1 MKLKKIA
8 SLALAGVMAVGMLA
22 GCSNGSNGNANSD
35 NGNTVVTPSV
45 SSIVTAL
52 NNGQDEDNK
61 AKVDFTSSSVLD
73 AALQKVVKNAG
84 DNTDAD
90 TIRWLIYGLTGQGY
104 TGTTVGNITSY
115 TPNDFDT
122 DAKVNGEKVTMIE
135 VKSYS
140 SSKYWSETAVLEQAA
155 REVDGVIA
163 DFKADT
169 KTNAMSEGDKYF
181 AYTYTGNASM
191 VAATQESGATTYYV
205 AYTITRTAA
214 EQKVTK
220 AE

>member
-8 SLALAGVMAVGMLA
+8 SLALAGVMAVSMLA
-22 GCSNGSNGNANSD
+22 GCSGNGSNGD
-35 NGNTVVTPSV
+35 NNNGGNTVVEPGT
-45 SSIVTAL
+45 SSIVTAF

-61 AKVDFTSSSVLD
+61 AKVDFTSSSMLD
-73 AALQKVVKNAG
+73 AALKKAVENAG
-84 DNTDAD
+84 DDTAANT
-90 TIRWLIYGLTGQGY
+90 IQWLIYGLTGQGY
-104 TGTTVGNITSY
+104 TEATAGKYVL
-115 TPNDFDT
+115 NDFNTAAD
-122 DAKVNGEKVTMIE
+122 VNGEKVTMIE

-140 SSKYWSETAVLEQAA
+140 SREYWSETAVLEQAA
-155 REVDGVIA
+155 REVDDVIA

-169 KTNAMSEGDKYF
+169 KDSTLKEGDPYF

-220 AE
+220 A

>member
-8 SLALAGVMAVGMLA
+8 SLALAGVMAVSMLA
-22 GCSNGSNGNANSD
+22 GCSGNDSNSSNNGNG
-35 NGNTVVTPSV
+35 NGTVVTPGT
-45 SSIVTAL
+45 SSIVTAF

-73 AALQKVVKNAG
+73 AALQKAVENAG
-84 DNTDAD
+84 DDTAAD
-90 TIRWLIYGLTGQGY
+90 TIRWLIYGLTGQGF
-104 TGTTVGNITSY
+104 TPAGNNGYI
-115 TPNDFDT
+115 PNDFD
-122 DAKVNGEKVTMIE
+122 DAAGVNGEKVTMIE

-140 SSKYWSETAVLEQAA
+140 SEKYWSETAVLEQAA
-155 REVDGVIA
+155 RDVDDVIA
-163 DFKADT
+163 DFKAST
-169 KTNAMSEGDKYF
+169 KNSTMNEGDSYF

-220 AE
+220 A

>member
-8 SLALAGVMAVGMLA
+8 SLALAGVMAVSMLA
-22 GCSNGSNGNANSD
+22 GCSGNGSNGD
-35 NGNTVVTPSV
+35 NNNGDNTVVEPGT
-45 SSIVTAL
+45 SSIVTAF

-61 AKVDFTSSSVLD
+61 AKVDFTSSSMLD
-73 AALQKVVKNAG
+73 AALQKAVENAG
-84 DNTDAD
+84 DATAPE
-90 TIRWLIYGLTGQGY
+90 IIQWLIYGLTGQGY
-104 TGTTVGNITSY
+104 TGTTTGNTTTY
-115 TPNDFDT
+115 VPNNFNT
-122 DAKVNGEKVTMIE
+122 DAAVNGEKVTMIA

-140 SSKYWSETAVLEQAA
+140 SNKYWSETAVLERAA
-155 REVDGVIA
+155 REVDDVVA
-163 DFKADT
+163 NFKADT
-169 KTNAMSEGDKYF
+169 KTSAMKEGSSYF

-220 AE
+220 A

>member
-8 SLALAGVMAVGMLA
+8 SLALAGVMAVSMLA
-22 GCSNGSNGNANSD
+22 GCSGNGSDGDNNNG
-35 NGNTVVTPSV
+35 GNTVVEPGT
-45 SSIVTAL
+45 SSIVTAF

-61 AKVDFTSSSVLD
+61 AKVDFTSSSMLD
-73 AALQKVVKNAG
+73 AALQKAVENAG
-84 DNTDAD
+84 DDTAAS
-90 TIRWLIYGLTGQGY
+90 TIRLLIYGLTGQGY
-104 TGTTVGNITSY
+104 TETATGYYVL
-115 TPNDFDT
+115 NDFNT
-122 DAKVNGEKVTMIE
+122 VAAVNGEKVTMIE
-135 VKSYS
+135 VKSYP

-155 REVDGVIA
+155 RDVDDVIA
-163 DFKADT
+163 DFKTDT
-169 KTNAMSEGDKYF
+169 KTSTMKEGDTYF

-220 AE
+220 A

>member
-8 SLALAGVMAVGMLA
+8 SLALAGVMAVSMLA
-22 GCSNGSNGNANSD
+22 GCSGNGSNGD
-35 NGNTVVTPSV
+35 NNNGGNTVVEPGT
-45 SSIVTAL
+45 SSIVTAF

-61 AKVDFTSSSVLD
+61 AKVDFTSSSMLD
-73 AALQKVVKNAG
+73 AALQKAVENAG
-84 DNTDAD
+84 DDTAAS
-90 TIRWLIYGLTGQGY
+90 TIRLLIYGLTGQGY
-104 TGTTVGNITSY
+104 TETATGYYVL
-115 TPNDFDT
+115 NDFNT
-122 DAKVNGEKVTMIE
+122 VAAVNGEKVTMIE
-135 VKSYS
+135 VKSYP

-155 REVDGVIA
+155 RDVDDVIA
-163 DFKADT
+163 DFKTDT
-169 KTNAMSEGDKYF
+169 KTSTMKEGDTYF

-220 AE
+220 A